1 MYNDQDPRYAKAEF
15 SPVFDPDLEQSE
27 FLRPGETL
35 ETWKPNPFLK
45 PHAEG
50 GRIGYDDGQLVR
62 PTVDGS
68 RPGYNGKKADRF
80 ITDEEIKLLKET
92 LDPKDFKKL
101 DFDSVVHGISN
112 RKRAGWLGI
121 SSKAGDKSLNLLRE
135 KVALILN
142 RGFKNPERQKGI
154 KERAAKIAKRNSLI
168 DAAVK
173 NNKPLNIVEMTK
185 KIGMKDKGM
194 YIKDYITDI
203 YGQDTLF
210 KIFPNQKTNLRL
222 TVTKLAKNKK
232 IQGWLQDGTILNK
245 KNLSYIANTYFNKD
259 IDEAGRT
266 LYHLGE
272 ALEGEKSHWKNL
284 NLPKKTKF
292 KKGLDLIFDAAESDA
307 FGNPAGHIARNRKER
322 LVAKQIGE
330 KPKFFKNSRTALNT
344 AAKELFA
351 EFGIKPNTI
360 GMAVD
365 EIATITVPYKYKGGG
380 YSVYQQQLAKTGDKM
395 MDDFNMV
402 KAKQMDRRLTD
413 IRKALANGT
422 ATQKMVDDYNTAVS
436 NIASNINKEV
446 PKGGKKLQ
454 PFLIKMGG
462 DPRLTVSNF
471 KQLAKQNPLAVQD
484 MLNVAKNQGWS
495 GVIPSDVQS
504 IYDLQDPNKVKSSI
518 TDTIHNVFGKKS
530 KELIKK
536 QIQTTPKKKIQK
548 LFKRFGPRLVEAPV
562 EDNRLFASKGGRV
575 PLAGGGWLVSL
586 LGPEAWALEYIFY
599 KASQKNYES
608 QGYSKEEAKA
618 MAIDEITFGITNK
631 GDAAYNKELEKV
643 AKEMGLGSKAF
654 DTIREISERTIKGT
668 KEQERDKKLLE
679 SGYFQTEE
687 SKNEFLAKRE
697 KLYGD
702 YDKETEKL
710 WRKAKT
716 EIGMDKAG
724 KVFPT
729 PNLDQIAFESLNV
742 EDADVQSV
750 FGDLQKVATEKLR
763 RRKEKAF
770 PMQSKQVYTDQGG
783 LGNVLTTNLF
793 NLQSIP
799 RTLKT
804 AYDLI
809 NPFSPLPK
817 LDDLKSDAAL
827 EQAKMDKMSDKKLY
841 EYNKKRNI
849 TKEDPITEE
858 SLEEIRYRHPELHL
872 REGGIAGIRKPD
884 AIPPERQGLR
894 SIMINDKDY

>member
-1 MYNDQDPRYAKAEF
+1 MAQEP
-15 SPVFDPDLEQSE
+15 
-27 FLRPGETL
+27 
-35 ETWKPNPFLK
+35 
-45 PHAEG
+45 
-50 GRIGYDDGQLVR
+50 RIGFADKNAGLV
-62 PTVDGS
+62 
-68 RPGYNGKKADRF
+68 KKADRF

-121 SSKAGDKSLNLLRE
+121 SSKSGDKSLNLLRE

-142 RGFKNPERQKGI
+142 RGFKNPERQTGI

-168 DAAVK
+168 DEAVK
-173 NNKPLNIVEMTK
+173 NKKPLNIVEMTK
-185 KIGMKDKGM
+185 KIGMNDKGM

-266 LYHLGE
+266 LYHLAE

-292 KKGLDLIFDAAESDA
+292 IKGLDLIFDAAESDA

-322 LVAKQIGE
+322 LVAKELGE
-330 KPKFFKNSRTALNT
+330 TSKFFKNSRTSLNT

-351 EFGIKPNTI
+351 EYGIKPNTI
-360 GMAVD
+360 GTAVD

-380 YSVYQQQLAKTGDKM
+380 YSVYVQQLAKTGDKM

-402 KAKQMDRRLTD
+402 KAKKMDRRLTE

-436 NIASNINKEV
+436 NIASDINKEI

-454 PFLIKMGG
+454 PFLIEMGG

-484 MLNVAKNQGWS
+484 MLNMAKTQGWS
-495 GVIPSDVQS
+495 GVIPSDVSS
-504 IYDLQDPNKVKSSI
+504 IYDLQDPNKIKSSI
-518 TDTIHNVFGKKS
+518 ADTIHNVFGTKS

-536 QIQTTPKKKIQK
+536 QIQTSPKKKIQK

-562 EDNRLFASKGGRV
+562 EDKRVFASKGGRV

-586 LGPEAWALEYIFY
+586 LGPEAWAVEYIFF

-618 MAIDEITFGITNK
+618 MAIDEVTFGITNK
-631 GDAAYNKELEKV
+631 SDPAYNKELEKV
-643 AKEMGLGSKAF
+643 AKEMGIGSKAF
-654 DTIREISERTIKGT
+654 DTIREISKRTIKGT
-668 KEQERDKKLLE
+668 KEQERDKQLLE
-679 SGYFQTEE
+679 AENLFPTEE
-687 SKNEFLAKRE
+687 SKNEFLASRE
-697 KLYGD
+697 RLYTN
-702 YDKETEKL
+702 YDKGTEKL

-724 KVFPT
+724 EVFPT
-729 PNLDQIAFESLNV
+729 PSLDQIAFESLNT
-742 EDADVQSV
+742 EDADVQSA

-770 PMQSKQVYTDQGG
+770 PMQSKQVNPDQG
-783 LGNVLTTNLF
+783 LVGNVITNNLW

-799 RTLKT
+799 RTVKT
-804 AYDLI
+804 VYDLI

-827 EQAKMDKMSDKKLY
+827 EQKQINQMDNKERYL
-841 EYNKKRNI
+841 YNKRRRVEK
-849 TKEDPITEE
+849 DSPITEE
-858 SLEEIRYRHPELHL
+858 SVEEIRYRYPELHL
-872 REGGIAGIRKPD
+872 REGGIASLK
-884 AIPPERQGLR
+884 
-894 SIMINDKDY
+894 KKW